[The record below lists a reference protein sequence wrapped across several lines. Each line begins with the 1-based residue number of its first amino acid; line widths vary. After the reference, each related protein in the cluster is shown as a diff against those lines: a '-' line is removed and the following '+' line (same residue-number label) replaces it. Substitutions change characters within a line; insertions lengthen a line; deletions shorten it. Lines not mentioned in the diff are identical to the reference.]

1 MKILF
6 IHGFVENRT
15 IFDELRKYITD
26 GEQFALNLEEE
37 FAAWKNVP
45 SEMDVI
51 KLASHLIGKYN
62 INAEDVVIG
71 HSMGGWIASHIK
83 QITACKAILL
93 ASFTDQSKITL
104 PINSLW
110 ALKFLVNSGLL
121 QSNLAVSYFKKAYPF
136 PETKPLHDSLLDF
149 LAICNQTYL
158 MQQLEV
164 LFKKVDPLTI
174 EPDLRIHAKKDNI
187 VRYPDESYH
196 EVPGDHFSL
205 IFHTKEV
212 VSIINKQLSVSSEQ

>member
-15 IFDELRKYITD
+15 IFDELRKYLTE
-26 GEQFALNLEEE
+26 GEQIALNLEEE

-45 SEMDVI
+45 TEMNVV

-62 INAEDVVIG
+62 INSEDVVIG
-71 HSMGGWIASHIK
+71 HSMGGWIATHIK

-93 ASFTDQSKITL
+93 ASFTNQSKITL
-104 PINSLW
+104 PINNLW
-110 ALKFLVNSGLL
+110 TLKFLVNSGLL
-121 QSNLAVSYFKKAYPF
+121 QSNLAIDYFKKAYPF
-136 PETKPLHDSLLDF
+136 AETKPLHDSLLDF
-149 LAICNQTYL
+149 LAICDKTYL

-164 LFKKVDPLTI
+164 LFGKVDSLTV

-187 VRYPDESYH
+187 VRYPDEAYH
-196 EVPGDHFSL
+196 EVSGDHFSL
-205 IFHTKEV
+205 IFHTQEV
-212 VSIINKQLSVSSEQ
+212 ISVISKQLSVNT